1 MMGVLFRK
9 QRGIFVFT
17 GIAKLAIVGFII
29 SIAAAF
35 ISTIWSV
42 YLQSFLGSASL
53 VGYFSAGMTIVSF
66 FSYFVLIPFIEKS
79 NKAKLY
85 YYVLLFSSII
95 YLGFAFITHLYFLI
109 ILAFIIV
116 VLTTIR
122 ISVWGIIIKD
132 KSAEDKLSR
141 NEGLMYTFFNIAFLV
156 GPLVAGLIA
165 ANYGNPF
172 VFILASGFIFISFL
186 VFGFF
191 RIRDA
196 HIEKKVDGNLF
207 KNFKEFFSDKE
218 RSIAYFLGGGVNL
231 WWSLIY
237 IFVPLYIIL
246 NNFSEAWIGYF
257 LFAVVIPLVLFEYYF
272 SKLTG
277 KFGYKKIFSFGFL
290 IVSFFSLICFFISSN
305 ILLTLGVLVLASLG
319 MAMIEP
325 TTEAYFLK
333 ILKKKDECRFYGP
346 YNTTIDVN
354 QFVAEILSATVLVFL
369 PFKFL
374 FLLFFIFMF
383 GLFLLSLKM
392 KKR

>member
-1 MMGVLFRK
+1 MGVLFRK